1 MVASGLTG
9 SVRNDAPKYPPSP
22 KYPQLMH
29 PPHRPPH
36 RPAQP
41 QQEVRRKAN
50 QQQGRALEVLGH
62 AVEYLV
68 DTRMTRD
75 DMQPLLLAGPDLQA
89 VQILMRLNR
98 AVFSSCE
105 EIVPLRR
112 RLKKWLLARL
122 IGA

>member
-1 MVASGLTG
+1 MATSGLPG
-9 SVRNDAPKYPPSP
+9 SVRSGAPKYPPSP

-29 PPHRPPH
+29 SPHRPP
-36 RPAQP
+36 QP
-41 QQEVRRKAN
+41 QQEARRRPN

-112 RLKKWLLARL
+112 RLKQWLLARL